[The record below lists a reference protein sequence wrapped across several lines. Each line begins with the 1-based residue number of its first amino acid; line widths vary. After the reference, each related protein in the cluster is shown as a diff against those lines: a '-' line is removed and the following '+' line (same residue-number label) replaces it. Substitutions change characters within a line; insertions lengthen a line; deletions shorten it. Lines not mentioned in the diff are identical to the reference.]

1 MNNYSLGT
9 GSGPAESI
17 IMNLEILKK
26 KYQIILNQYNQTQN
40 NYFQYLSHYSP
51 GNQITNGNFDNPTL
65 SNDSF
70 TYITSSSQV
79 PGWNFN
85 NGALINN
92 SSTWKYPTPYPNGN
106 QAVSIQYTGSI
117 SQSLSLAPGTY
128 NLSFMACGRPCCDGS
143 NLSNPIDVQLN
154 GTTIYNVQPVVNTWT
169 NYSTI
174 FTIGNEGANEG
185 TNEGANQGTATTN
198 TISFLGTWSNSDRSS
213 AIQNISILFN
223 GLKSIPNSSFLGNSP
238 ISTNQVDNLSSCVAS
253 CSALSNC
260 SGATYNKDQ
269 KICTLSSGKGSVVPS
284 TNSGNTAIVSE
295 NLYYLNQ
302 IKQLNEQLLELNH
315 QIRTSIHQGRPVY
328 NETIQELGK
337 SSTDLKD
344 TYHQLE
350 KERIQVK
357 KMMKEFENLDSEQQE
372 SSLMSSSRY
381 SLFIFYLILCI
392 IVVLFLIFMFWTR
405 SSSSTNSSGTN
416 STSSIF
422 NNEGS

>member
-1 MNNYSLGT
+1 MSKMNHYSLGT

-106 QAVSIQYTGSI
+106 QAVSLQYTGSI

-154 GTTIYNVQPVVNTWT
+154 GITIYNVQPVVNTWT

-174 FTIGNEGANEG
+174 FTIGNEGANEDG
-185 TNEGANQGTATTN
+185 ITTN

-405 SSSSTNSSGTN
+405 SSSTNSSGTN